1 VHANDDDRRSF
12 DADGATSLGSTG
24 MARRRD
30 AIDRGLGVAL
40 ATAIAWS
47 CGGAQQGY
55 YGPCDEPAGLVVDCE
70 EPPPIDA
77 FTVWDA
83 CEKLASCGIVL
94 VEDEGMDDPRPT
106 FDDCIAEVEAGQ
118 DMQGDPLLACIEE
131 TSCPDLARLED
142 TAMMDPNPAEGRI
155 EGILGFCGRL
165 DPNGQ

>member
-1 VHANDDDRRSF
+1 
-12 DADGATSLGSTG
+12 
-24 MARRRD
+24 MARCRD
-30 AIDRGLGVAL
+30 AIFRGLGAKRVKACTWLTL
-40 ATAIAWS
+40 ATAIAVS

-70 EPPPIDA
+70 PPPPSDEA

-118 DMQGDPLLACIEE
+118 DMQGEPLLACIDE

-142 TAMMDPNPAEGRI
+142 TAEMDPNPAEGRI
-155 EGILGFCGRL
+155 EGIIGYCGRL

>member
-1 VHANDDDRRSF
+1 
-12 DADGATSLGSTG
+12 